1 MHSSRDPVASV
12 EHVARTLRDIRGG
25 PRPDLD
31 PQHAALIIID
41 AQEEYLRGPLR
52 LEDVEAAIDEVDRL
66 RAWAREHGVFVVH
79 VRQVSAADAPVFARG
94 SQGADIVARLLP
106 SSDEAVVDKA
116 YPNAFNRT
124 GLDALLRGAGRH
136 QLLLTGFMAHMCL
149 DSTARAAF
157 DRDYSVFIV
166 ASATAERSIPD
177 PEGAVVS
184 AGVLLRA
191 TLTALNDRFAWI
203 LPDARAVAGP

>member
-1 MHSSRDPVASV
+1 MHSSRDPVPPV
-12 EHVARTLRDIRGG
+12 THVTRTLRDIRGG
-25 PRPDLD
+25 PRPELE
-31 PQHAALIIID
+31 PRHAALIIID
-41 AQEEYLRGPLR
+41 AQEEYLCGPLR
-52 LEDVEAAIDEVDRL
+52 LEEVEAAIDEIDRL
-66 RAWAREHGVFVVH
+66 RAWAREHGVLIVH
-79 VRQVSAADAPVFARG
+79 VRQVSAADAPVFASG
-94 SQGADIVARLLP
+94 SKGADIVPRLVP

-124 GLDALLRGAGRH
+124 GLDALLKSAGRN

-177 PEGAVVS
+177 PDGVVVS
-184 AGVLLRA
+184 AGDLLRA

-203 LPDARAVAGP
+203 FRDACAVAGR